1 MFFDYD
7 SYSYYVRP
15 GYTDAIKSFR
25 SLSCIVDEEMNL
37 DSRSKAMFIFCNKAR
52 NTLKI
57 LVWDNGYWVLTKRL
71 EKGTFAWPS
80 NNDEAISITKDDI
93 KRIIQG
99 EDIFRRLPQMPRK
112 IIY

>member
-1 MFFDYD
+1 
-7 SYSYYVRP
+7 
-15 GYTDAIKSFR
+15 
-25 SLSCIVDEEMNL
+25 
-37 DSRSKAMFIFCNKAR
+37 MFIFCNKAR

-80 NNDEAISITKDDI
+80 NNNEAISITKDDI

>member
-1 MFFDYD
+1 
-7 SYSYYVRP
+7 
-15 GYTDAIKSFR
+15 
-25 SLSCIVDEEMNL
+25 
-37 DSRSKAMFIFCNKAR
+37 MFIFCNKAR

-71 EKGTFAWPS
+71 EKGSFAWPS

-99 EDIFRRLPQMPRK
+99 EDIFRRLPQMARK

>member
-7 SYSYYVRP
+7 SYIYYIRP
-15 GYTDAIKSFR
+15 GYTDARKSFIT
-25 SLSCIVDEEMNL
+25 LSCIVDEEMNL
-37 DSRSKAMFIFCNKAR
+37 DSRSKAMFIFCNKAK

-71 EKGTFAWPS
+71 EKGTFSWPS
-80 NNDEAISITKDDI
+80 NNNEALSITKDDI
-93 KRIIQG
+93 KRILQG